1 MLRNRGIRTRRV
13 EQAEE
18 VGAPSHPSSAEPASQ
33 PVPQVVRTFAATG
46 VAAMDILPARSGG
59 RGLLRR
65 KGAPVGRPQG
75 TGPLVPAGPAQ
86 LQPAT
91 AAMAPTVPVP
101 VLPDVAPLVP
111 LVRDAAPTQ
120 ALPVPA
126 TPTVAAPEPAP
137 SSLFAPAAAPAP
149 EVPQIVAAQPVATIA
164 PPSSLFVPAPTASEA
179 PDAPAE
185 RSGERSGELGAMG
198 AAAPAVT
205 AAQSLRERSAM
216 ASEALSELSALST
229 YTSPGAPAQPPG
241 EESLGARR
249 GTRNAAD
256 VRSMLSGSRAS
267 GDRGVAAGT
276 GVPVSAPH

>member
-1 MLRNRGIRTRRV
+1 MLRNRGIRTRRD

-18 VGAPSHPSSAEPASQ
+18 VGAPSHPSSAQPAPQ

-46 VAAMDILPARSGG
+46 VATMDILPARSGG

-65 KGAPVGRPQG
+65 KGAPVVRTHG

-86 LQPAT
+86 PQLAT
-91 AAMAPTVPVP
+91 AATAPTTPVP

-111 LVRDAAPTQ
+111 LARDAAP
-120 ALPVPA
+120 ALPVPSA
-126 TPTVAAPEPAP
+126 PPVTAPEPAP
-137 SSLFAPAAAPAP
+137 SSLFAPAPAPAP
-149 EVPQIVAAQPVATIA
+149 EVPQIVTAPPVAAIA
-164 PPSSLFVPAPTASEA
+164 APSSLFLPAPTASEA

-185 RSGERSGELGAMG
+185 LSRELDPIG
-198 AAAPAVT
+198 AATAPALT

-256 VRSMLSGSRAS
+256 VRSMLSGSRPS
-267 GDRGVAAGT
+267 GDRGVAAAT
-276 GVPVSAPH
+276 GVPVPAPH